1 MDMASWAHSVSL
13 GLATLL
19 FGYFMGGLLPFAW
32 RCLQRRGLPFH
43 DPHLE
48 ARRRSPLV
56 PRWAMYYLV
65 WAIAPLERAL
75 VRLHVFPNS
84 VTLSSLFLS
93 VVAAVALGMGF
104 FDLGGWLFLLSGI
117 LDILDG
123 RVARAT
129 ARVSPAGA
137 LFDSVLDRYAEFIA
151 YAGLLVYYRD
161 VWVFYAVLALQ
172 LGSFMISYSRARG
185 EGLGVTGD
193 VGTMQRPERILLLGC
208 ALGGAPF
215 LAHVLEPAAAHPF
228 FHLAAGAV
236 CVLALASNVTAA
248 ARFRYIFRA
257 LGGAGKRAPEP
268 TTGAHPAAAEP
279 ARPAA

>member
-1 MDMASWAHSVSL
+1 MSMASWAHDISL

-19 FGYFMGGLLPFAW
+19 FGYFMGGLLPFTW
-32 RCLQRRGLPFH
+32 RCLQHRGLPFR

-75 VRLHVFPNS
+75 IRLQVFPNS
-84 VTLSSLFLS
+84 VTLASLGLS
-93 VVAAVALGMGF
+93 LIAAVALGLGF

-137 LFDSVLDRYAEFIA
+137 LFDSVLDRYAEFLA
-151 YAGLLVYYRD
+151 YAGLLLYYRD
-161 VWVFYAVLALQ
+161 EWVFFAVLGLQ

-185 EGLGVTGD
+185 EGLGVAGD

-215 LAHVLEPAAAHPF
+215 LAHFLEPTAVRPF

-236 CVLALASNVTAA
+236 TVLAVASNLTAA
-248 ARFRYIFRA
+248 ARFRHIYRA
-257 LGGAGKRAPEP
+257 LRGADKRVPEP
-268 TTGAHPAAAEP
+268 TKGARSAAAES

>member
-32 RCLQRRGLPFH
+32 RCLRHRGLPFH

-84 VTLSSLFLS
+84 VTLSSLLLS

-129 ARVSPAGA
+129 GRVSPAGA
-137 LFDSVLDRYAEFIA
+137 LFDSVLDRYAEFVA
-151 YAGLLVYYRD
+151 YTGLLVYYRD
-161 VWVFYAVLALQ
+161 VWVFYAALALQ

-208 ALGGAPF
+208 AVGGAPF
-215 LAHVLEPAAAHPF
+215 LAHVLEPDAARPF
-228 FHLAAGAV
+228 FHLAAVAV
-236 CVLALASNVTAA
+236 CLLALASNVTAV
-248 ARFRYIFRA
+248 ARFRYIYRA
-257 LGGAGKRAPEP
+257 LGGAKRAPEP
-268 TTGAHPAAAEP
+268 TQGAHPAAAEP

>member
-1 MDMASWAHSVSL
+1 L
-13 GLATLL
+13 
-19 FGYFMGGLLPFAW
+19 
-32 RCLQRRGLPFH
+32 
-43 DPHLE
+43 
-48 ARRRSPLV
+48 
-56 PRWAMYYLV
+56 
-65 WAIAPLERAL
+65 AIAPLEGAL
-75 VRLHVFPNS
+75 IRLRVFPNS
-84 VTLSSLFLS
+84 VTLASLCLS
-93 VVAAVALGMGF
+93 VIAAVALGMGF

-129 ARVSPAGA
+129 LRVSPAGA

-185 EGLGVTGD
+185 EGLGVAGD

-215 LAHVLEPAAAHPF
+215 LAHLLEPEATRPF
-228 FHLAAGAV
+228 FHLGAV
-236 CVLALASNVTAA
+236 AVTLLAFASNLTAV
-248 ARFRYIFRA
+248 ARLLHIYRA
-257 LGGAGKRAPEP
+257 LGGDKREPLLEQQGAAPS
-268 TTGAHPAAAEP
+268 TTAAEP